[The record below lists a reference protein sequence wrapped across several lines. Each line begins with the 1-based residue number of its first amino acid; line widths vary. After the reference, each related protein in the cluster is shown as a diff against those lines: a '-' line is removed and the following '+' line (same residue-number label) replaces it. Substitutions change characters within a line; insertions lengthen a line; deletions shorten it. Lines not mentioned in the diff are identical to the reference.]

1 MGSRRGEQ
9 GAGERGMKSRLFVE
23 RGGQSIDLVDL
34 DLSFAFLPTAAKT
47 LTRLLPTLFR
57 FSKLF
62 PTVTIRST

>member
-1 MGSRRGEQ
+1 
-9 GAGERGMKSRLFVE
+9 MKSRLFVE
-23 RGGQSIDLVDL
+23 REGGQSIDLVDL